1 VKEANE
7 SRRKLSQ
14 VEREGGIREGDVQSC
29 LKARRNLFRGEWGGG
44 VNEGGNKVK
53 GGEETG

>member
-29 LKARRNLFRGEWGGG
+29 LKARRNLFRGGGG
-44 VNEGGNKVK
+44 VNEDDSWQRQN
-53 GGEETG
+53 